1 MTDARR
7 HTCICGSDRASHWRD
22 PTTGEWWASTAL
34 GYECKKYVD
43 ADEPKPATHPGNCHC
58 RACSEAKAAA
68 TSSHPAS
75 CVCGWC
81 AERYV
86 RGHG

>member
-34 GYECKKYVD
+34 GYE
-43 ADEPKPATHPGNCHC
+43 
-58 RACSEAKAAA
+58 
-68 TSSHPAS
+68 
-75 CVCGWC
+75 
-81 AERYV
+81 
-86 RGHG
+86 